1 MILTADSDG
10 TNDRPRATYILAG
23 GREVVV
29 PYDRDTDPPREST
42 FSVGDMVV
50 PIHLKLDGASITD
63 KEILAL
69 RRRLHARSAGDAL
82 ELHGLVDCHAALGRS
97 HRRRAARQRCADLIN
112 HLNAFPGA
120 R

>member
-1 MILTADSDG
+1 MTLTANSDG

-29 PYDRDTDPPREST
+29 PYDRDTEPPREST
-42 FSVGDMVV
+42 FSVGDRVV
-50 PIHLKLDGASITD
+50 PMYLKLDGASITD
-63 KEILAL
+63 REILAL
-69 RRRLHARSAGDAL
+69 RRRLFTRAAGDTL
-82 ELHGLVDCHAALGRS
+82 ELFGLRDCHAALGRS
-97 HRRRAARQRCADLIN
+97 SRRGAARRRCADLVN